1 LFSLSKGDME
11 SEQFKPLSSNQIEL
25 LKKTFRALDTDSLSK
40 RFYTKLFLKH
50 PEVRPLFPTDLTE
63 LSTKLISVFELV
75 IFSFHE
81 QSPNKFLLQKDVLIP
96 LRTLGKKH
104 MDKGVENLY
113 YPIANEILINSIKE
127 EVGPLFSPEAEVAWK
142 LAFQHLTTA
151 MLSKDSSAEAS
162 PNTGSLR
169 ETFIYIK
176 SLLFKS

>member
-1 LFSLSKGDME
+1 ME
-11 SEQFKPLSSNQIEL
+11 SERIKPLSSNQIEL
-25 LKKTFRALDTDSLSK
+25 LKKTFRVLDTDSLSK

-50 PEVRPLFPTDLTE
+50 PEVKPLFPTDLTE
-63 LSTKLISVFELV
+63 LSTKLISVFELI

-81 QSPNKFLLQKDVLIP
+81 QAPNQFYLQKEVLLP

-104 MDKGVENLY
+104 MDKGVENAY

-127 EVGPLFSPEAEVAWK
+127 EAGHLFSPEAEAAWK

-151 MLSKDSSAEAS
+151 MLSKDTPEESSAS
-162 PNTGSLR
+162 TRTLH
-169 ETFIYIK
+169 ETFTYIK

>member
-1 LFSLSKGDME
+1 ME
-11 SEQFKPLSSNQIEL
+11 SEPIKPLSSIQIEL

-40 RFYTKLFLKH
+40 RFYTKLFIKH

-104 MDKGVENLY
+104 MDKGVDNFY

-127 EVGPLFSPEAEVAWK
+127 EAGHLFSPEAEAAWK
-142 LAFQHLTTA
+142 LAFHHITTA
-151 MLSKDSSAEAS
+151 MLSRDTPDEPSV
-162 PNTGSLR
+162 NIGSLR
-169 ETFIYIK
+169 ETFTYIK